1 MSTLTHDTA
10 ALIVRRI
17 LIVIEEPFFDICE
30 VDGVFAAKGISGLT
44 WLITLS
50 KTIFESLGD

>member
-30 VDGVFAAKGISGLT
+30 VDCVFAAKGISGLT